1 MATYSQVPAS
11 LPLPP
16 PQALEAHHVQRTSL
30 DSSNIARALSSIM
43 DQVQDIA
50 LTTAASQLLGISVR
64 GNAGS
69 KRGRSAMT
77 DQQGDAE
84 QGVAAGDDDDDED
97 DDDAFDFSL
106 NAAAPDDVNV
116 ADSSAVPSD
125 GHGGLT
131 ASFDMLREDPVNRA
145 FKGFDSFEVPVDMPL
160 TFIRGVG
167 DVQLYGSE
175 QGGILQN
182 KVKQIVGG
190 QRRGDRPSRSVR
202 FNNEV
207 DESGAKFDPVQLHW
221 RSGVKTGQAGPKDD
235 EVPLAYVKYFDK
247 HGAASDVAT
256 AGHATGPA
264 EGAAEAQTM
273 QHNTLH
279 ARQREAERERQ
290 AMRDSGHGAYSH
302 QDAQL
307 TQPVM
312 PVLWKSQTAEDC
324 VEWASIEDSPGG
336 VAPGAVPPAAAAWA
350 TPFPPLE
357 ETYASAAA
365 AEASARRDAAVVATQ
380 FSDGVDATAPIC
392 ALPKDVRD
400 TCSQAAADVTATVQ
414 GVKLPAGEW
423 FLGWAASA
431 RTRAQST
438 GAGAGRAS
446 SASEPLKKPRMDASS
461 YGARSGSSSVESM
474 GGRVPSGPSS
484 GGSESDTSA
493 GYASSVHSAAS
504 GAGRPAPPAAASPPP
519 AAAPAAAVMLPT
531 SAHTPLMPSAASSAL
546 GSPPGVHM
554 PSSGH
559 APGQQAQAPG
569 GDTQQQERRTLFGSG
584 TNTSN
589 HPALRMG
596 AAGDVRSMYS

>member
-1 MATYSQVPAS
+1 MCAGIACTSS
-11 LPLPP
+11 TTSHF
-16 PQALEAHHVQRTSL
+16 PQALEAHHVQRASL
-30 DSSNIARALSSIM
+30 EASNIAKSLSSIT

-50 LTTAASQLLGISVR
+50 LTTAASQLLGISVSA
-64 GNAGS
+64 AGS
-69 KRGRSAMT
+69 KRVRPAMS
-77 DQQGDAE
+77 DQAGGAE
-84 QGVAAGDDDDDED
+84 SGAHGIDD

-106 NAAAPDDVNV
+106 NATAPDDVNV
-116 ADSSAVPSD
+116 TDSSAVPSD

-145 FKGFDSFEVPVDMPL
+145 FKGFDSFEVPVDKPL

-167 DVQLYGSE
+167 DVQLYGNE

-182 KVKQIVGG
+182 KVRQIVGG

-202 FNNEV
+202 FNNDV

-264 EGAAEAQTM
+264 EGASETHAT
-273 QHNTLH
+273 QHSTLH

-312 PVLWKSQTAEDC
+312 PMLWKSQTAEDC
-324 VEWASIEDSPGG
+324 VEWASIADSPGG
-336 VAPGAVPPAAAAWA
+336 VAPGAVPPAAATWA

-357 ETYASAAA
+357 ETFASAAA

-446 SASEPLKKPRMDASS
+446 SSASEPLKKPRMDASS
-461 YGARSGSSSVESM
+461 YGARSSASSLEYM

-484 GGSESDTSA
+484 GGSESDASA

-504 GAGRPAPPAAASPPP
+504 ASGRTVPPAAASPL
-519 AAAPAAAVMLPT
+519 AAAPAAAAAMLPT
-531 SAHTPLMPSAASSAL
+531 PAHTPLMPSAASSAL

-554 PSSGH
+554 PSSG
-559 APGQQAQAPG
+559 PGQQGPVPS
-569 GDTQQQERRTLFGSG
+569 GDAQQQERRTLFGSG

-589 HPALRMG
+589 HPALRMS